1 MVAATRDS
9 GISTVQCRA
18 PEVHPSGA
26 LVDISITNVHLDL
39 GAGRRG
45 TDMGP
50 SAIHVAGLVPH
61 LEEMG
66 HHVDQ
71 VESFLVEAAEGTREG
86 DPSARYLAVIARLCA
101 RIADKV
107 EADCEVGRFPLVLGG
122 DHAQAIGTISGLARF
137 WKKQGKRVGVVW
149 VDAHTDMN
157 TPASSPSGNIHGMPL
172 AVLLGHGPKVLT
184 ALAGDTPALDPRD
197 VVVIGARAVDST
209 ETPLVRETGVRVY
222 TMSELDRKGTSA
234 CVAEAFEHIGDDVA
248 GIHLSFDLD
257 GVDPND
263 APGVGTPVPGGL
275 SLRESHLICETAAS
289 SGRLIGMEIVELNP
303 TLDLEN
309 KTGRLSVWLIESA
322 LGRTIL

>member
-1 MVAATRDS
+1 MN
-9 GISTVQCRA
+9 
-18 PEVHPSGA
+18 
-26 LVDISITNVHLDL
+26 ISITNVHLDL

-50 SAIHVAGLVPH
+50 SAIHVAGLVPR
-61 LEEMG
+61 LEGLG
-66 HHVDQ
+66 HEIEKLESFD
-71 VESFLVEAAEGTREG
+71 VESPEVTDVG
-86 DPSARYLAVIARLCA
+86 DPHARFLPVIAELCA

-107 EADCEVGRFPLVLGG
+107 EADCEAGNFPLVLGG

-137 WKKQGKRVGVVW
+137 WKKQGKRIGVVW

-157 TPASSPSGNIHGMPL
+157 TPDSSPSGNIHGMPL
-172 AVLLGHGPKVLT
+172 AALLGHGPKELT
-184 ALAGDTPALDPRD
+184 SMAGDGPALDPRD
-197 VVVIGARAVDST
+197 VVVIGARDVDGN
-209 ETPLVRETGVRVY
+209 EAKLVKETGVRVY
-222 TMSELDRKGTSA
+222 TMSELDRRGTNA
-234 CVAEAFEHIGDDVA
+234 CVAEAFEIVGADTV

-289 SGRLIGMEIVELNP
+289 TGRLIGMELVELNP
-303 TLDLEN
+303 ILDFEN

>member
-1 MVAATRDS
+1 MN
-9 GISTVQCRA
+9 
-18 PEVHPSGA
+18 
-26 LVDISITNVHLDL
+26 LSITNVHLDL

-61 LEEMG
+61 LEALG
-66 HHVDQ
+66 HTIDR
-71 VESFLVEAAEGTREG
+71 VESFGVEAQEGTEQG
-86 DPSARYLAVIARLCA
+86 DINARYLSVIAELCA
-101 RIADKV
+101 RIADQV
-107 EADCEVGRFPLVLGG
+107 EADCEAGRFPIVLGG
-122 DHAQAIGTISGLARF
+122 DHAQAIGTISGLSRF
-137 WKKQGKRVGVVW
+137 WKKRGKRIGVVW

-157 TPASSPSGNIHGMPL
+157 TPESSPSGNIHGMPL
-172 AVLLGHGPKVLT
+172 AALLGHGPAALT
-184 ALAGDTPALDPRD
+184 GMAGDGPALDPRD
-197 VVVIGARAVDST
+197 VVVIGARAIDIT
-209 ETPLVRETGVRVY
+209 EVPLVKETGIRVY
-222 TMSELDRKGTSA
+222 TMSELDRRGTNV
-234 CVAEAFEHIGDDVA
+234 CVEEAMALVSGDTA

-289 SGRLIGMEIVELNP
+289 SGKLIGMELVELNP